1 MCYNYTDVRISLTW
15 LTYFSLLGCYTRLL
29 DPGIYN
35 TNPSIHEQGI
45 QQENLLKFL
54 CLHVA
59 QEVGPWCISGYGFP
73 SMYSSALIFWAV
85 LKSRV
90 YVVVQE

>member
-1 MCYNYTDVRISLTW
+1 MRINLTW
-15 LTYFSLLGCYTRLL
+15 FTHFSLLGCYTRLL
-29 DPGIYN
+29 DPGVY
-35 TNPSIHEQGI
+35 TANPSIHEQGI
-45 QQENLLKFL
+45 QQENQSKFL

-59 QEVGPWCISGYGFP
+59 QEVGTLDLFLDMAFLLWYFIYFDG
-73 SMYSSALIFWAV
+73 WAV